1 MADIRNKNELRRRID
16 TFLHDFT
23 SKEYAINEAYCKET
37 MRLMAEFIGHVDC
50 RLESAD
56 RKVQAEK
63 KKSREL
69 AEYIIKN
76 VHSCP
81 IPVDVNCKPGFQNKG
96 CVACLMKHTDLLG
109 REKEDI

>member
-1 MADIRNKNELRRRID
+1 MADIRNKNELKRRID

-23 SKEYAINEAYCKET
+23 PEEYAINEEYCKET
-37 MRLMAEFIGHVDC
+37 MRMMAEFIGHVDC

-56 RKVQAEK
+56 RKVRAER
-63 KKSREL
+63 KKSKEL

-81 IPVDVNCKPGFQNKG
+81 IPVELKCNPGFQNKG
-96 CVACLMKHTDLLG
+96 CVACLIKHTDLLK
-109 REKEDI
+109 REKEDY

>member
-1 MADIRNKNELRRRID
+1 MADIRNKNELKRRID

-23 SKEYAINEAYCKET
+23 PEEYAINEEYCKET
-37 MRLMAEFIGHVDC
+37 MRMMAEFIGHVDC

-56 RKVQAEK
+56 RKVQAER
-63 KKSREL
+63 KKSKEL

-81 IPVDVNCKPGFQNKG
+81 IPVEVDCKPGFQNKG
-96 CVACLMKHTDLLG
+96 CVACLIKHTDLLK
-109 REKEDI
+109 REKEDD